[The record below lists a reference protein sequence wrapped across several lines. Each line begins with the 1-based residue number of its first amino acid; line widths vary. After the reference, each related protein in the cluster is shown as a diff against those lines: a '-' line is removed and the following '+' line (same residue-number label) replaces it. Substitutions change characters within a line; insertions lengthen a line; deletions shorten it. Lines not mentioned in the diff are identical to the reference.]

1 MDIILIIILA
11 SILIATLSIL
21 YLNIKSN
28 IKKEDENKADE
39 IANLNAEII
48 KLKDS
53 LNTTINTSLSSMSSS
68 FNNLSTGVT
77 KDMTAALTKVD
88 EKVAAFNSQVE
99 NLNESQKG
107 INKILAGVKKYG
119 TLAEFSLGSL
129 IKDLLPSSQYL
140 SNVKMKEETS
150 ENVEF
155 AIKLQEGV
163 LVPVDSHFPVER
175 FKAIQDAHQEDDK
188 KAIADARTKLAKAFK
203 EKAKSINEKYIVPP
217 KTTDFAIVYAPTES
231 LFLELANYQDPNTKE
246 LLSQELMKKYKV
258 TVMGPNNLS
267 GYLQSLHMGFQT
279 LKVQKHATEIYDH
292 LKTISTRFTKH
303 FDGIVNLRKKLEE
316 AMTAVDKFG
325 TDARSI
331 KRTLENKKDPEQIEK
346 AIETY
351 KNLYNATDIT
361 EIGEMIDQG
370 VRFCFVNLPNS
381 QIELIEPLGDGS
393 PIQNFLDKNPKGGQH
408 HICFEVKDIHEAKI
422 EMEEKGAT
430 VLNEPRIGAHGT
442 PIIFIHPKDSDGVL
456 IELMETP
463 KS

>member
-1 MDIILIIILA
+1 MDTILIIILA
-11 SILIATLSIL
+11 LILIATSAIL

-28 IKKEDENKADE
+28 IKKEDENQESEE
-39 IANLNAEII
+39 IANLNAEIV

-129 IKDLLPSSQYL
+129 IKDLLPSSQYF
-140 SNVKMKEETS
+140 SNVKMKEETG

-203 EKAKSINEKYIVPP
+203 EKAKSVNEKYIVPP

-246 LLSQELMKKYKV
+246 LLTQELMKKYKV
-258 TVMGPNNLS
+258 TIMGPNNLS

-303 FDGIVNLRKKLEE
+303 FDGIINLRKKLEE

-331 KRTLENKKDPEQIEK
+331 KRTLENIKDPEQIEK
-346 AIETY
+346 AIETENVEKFEDIPRQA
-351 KNLYNATDIT
+351 KN
-361 EIGEMIDQG
+361 
-370 VRFCFVNLPNS
+370 
-381 QIELIEPLGDGS
+381 
-393 PIQNFLDKNPKGGQH
+393 
-408 HICFEVKDIHEAKI
+408 
-422 EMEEKGAT
+422 
-430 VLNEPRIGAHGT
+430 
-442 PIIFIHPKDSDGVL
+442 
-456 IELMETP
+456 
-463 KS
+463 